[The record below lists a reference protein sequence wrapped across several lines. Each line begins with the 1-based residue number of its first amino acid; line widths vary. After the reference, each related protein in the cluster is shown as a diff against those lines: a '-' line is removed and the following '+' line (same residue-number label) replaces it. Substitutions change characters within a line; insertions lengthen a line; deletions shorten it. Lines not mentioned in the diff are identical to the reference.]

1 MKSKVINVVNKI
13 PSYYVSSDCVQDM
26 ISYKGAITMF
36 GPDGIMY
43 HDDGNSIIMA
53 NKYIEDERRTRF
65 PYSNIPVHY
74 ERVGLQKRTYT
85 NQILDFE
92 KPYIAISEN
101 CIVERYVIKDK
112 EQALLMKN
120 TLLGSKYTKYMTYD
134 EVLKYIGKRNPAEKI
149 YYINTDMVTDN
160 YDKLFPSE
168 ERIYEYIK
176 DKFIK
181 NVQDFREYQLMHS
194 DVVACYLK
202 ENPWFLDYI
211 EQCAKN
217 FDYSLIDFNL
227 GIGNKNLI
235 VRVNNG
241 EISIQS
247 IEVFFV
253 QKDEYKVL
261 ICDIPVNRY
270 TLEQIKYVSKVT
282 TLKDPKIPLRI
293 NPNVTKKDIEEA
305 RQMVK
310 ALNSSKK

>member
-1 MKSKVINVVNKI
+1 MKRKVINVVKRI
-13 PSYYVSSDCVQDM
+13 PSCYVSSDCVQDM

-43 HDDGNSIIMA
+43 HDDGNSTIMT
-53 NKYIEDERRTRF
+53 NKYIEDERRTQF

-85 NQILDFE
+85 NQIFDFE
-92 KPYIAISEN
+92 KPYIAVLEN

-112 EQALLMKN
+112 EQALLKKN
-120 TLLGSKYTKYMTYD
+120 ILLGSKYIKYMTYD
-134 EVLKYIGKRNPAEKI
+134 EVLKYIEKSNPDEKI
-149 YYINTDMVTDN
+149 YYINTDMVSDN
-160 YDKLFPSE
+160 CDELFPRE

-176 DKFIK
+176 DKFTK
-181 NVQDFREYQLMHS
+181 NVQDFREYQSMHS

-217 FDYSLIDFNL
+217 LNYSLIDFNL

-247 IEVFFV
+247 IEVAFV
-253 QKDEYKVL
+253 KKDEYKVL

-270 TLEQIKYVSKVT
+270 TLEQIKYVSKVI
-282 TLKDPKIPLRI
+282 TLKEPKISLRL
-293 NPNVTKKDIEEA
+293 NPNVTKEDIEEA

-310 ALNSSKK
+310 ALNSIQK